1 MNRLLVALLLL
12 LSHPVLSQNWKLEKD
27 KDNIKV
33 YTADSKNNSFK
44 LVKVEA
50 TIPGTYAKLISVLTN
65 VDEFSKWI
73 YHNKFCRLIKKITA
87 YDFIYYSEIEMPWPV
102 SNRDVLIHLQI
113 KTDSLPHFM
122 TVTGR
127 AEKGIIPEI
136 PTKVRVPLYIANW
149 KVTAPAPNKLQISYT
164 LELDPGGSLPAWVV
178 NSFAEKGPFGTF
190 SNLAK
195 LLSGAR

>member
-1 MNRLLVALLLL
+1 MNRLFFIFLLLI
-12 LSHPVLSQNWKLEKD
+12 SHPSFSQTWKLEKD
-27 KDNIKV
+27 KDNIRV

-44 LVKVEA
+44 LVRVEA
-50 TIPGTYAKLISVLTN
+50 TLPGTYSKLIAILTN
-65 VDEFSKWI
+65 VNNFSDWI

-113 KTDSLPHFM
+113 KTDSLPRFM

-127 AEKGIIPEI
+127 AESTIIPNI
-136 PTKVRVPLYIANW
+136 PGKVRVPRYNANW
-149 KVTAPAPNKLQISYT
+149 KITTPSSNKIHISYT

-190 SNLAK
+190 SNLSK
-195 LLSGAR
+195 LLAKTP

>member
-1 MNRLLVALLLL
+1 MNRLFFILLLL
-12 LSHPVLSQNWKLEKD
+12 ISYPSLSQNWKLEKD
-27 KDNIKV
+27 KDNIRV
-33 YTADSKNNSFK
+33 YTADAPNSSFK
-44 LVKVEA
+44 LVRVEA
-50 TIPGTYAKLISVLTN
+50 NVPGTYTKLISILTK
-65 VDEFSKWI
+65 VDNFPDWI
-73 YHNKFCRLIKKITA
+73 YHNKFCRVIKKITA

-127 AEKGIIPEI
+127 AEKGIIPDI
-136 PTKVRVPLYIANW
+136 PTKVRVPRYNANW
-149 KVTAPAPNKLQISYT
+149 KITTTGPNKLHISYT
-164 LELDPGGSLPAWVV
+164 LELDPGGSLPGWVV

-195 LLSGAR
+195 LLANTR